1 MGNFRQKTAAGFTLI
16 ELLVVI
22 AIVGILAAVTVPA
35 VSSARDRGQSAA
47 TSGEVAAYQ
56 EASSMF
62 LAATGAYPVPDAAD
76 IPGSC
81 LEYDGTSGAP
91 TNPRFCCVADQP
103 CTYAGRTLAPLS
115 RGAFA
120 PNGAGGS
127 RAGLLGG
134 AIARLPRLPP
144 RPIASASLQY
154 QGVFHSCNDAAC
166 QRPTVAWTQP
176 TSCPSGMTRNGVSGF
191 CQASIDRSVVNVI
204 GQSETYCYNGV
215 DDDGDDDV
223 DCLDS
228 DCAARAKCGAEDT
241 QERCFDEFDN
251 DGDGDSDC
259 NDSDCALIEG
269 CNDVAFESEC
279 EDGEDND
286 LDGFADCADLDCD
299 GYSNEGGQECE
310 AYEEVSCT
318 DTFDNDGDS
327 FADCEDMGC
336 SAAPACRPACV
347 PSSLNES
354 DCSFLSGDEDCDGDQ
369 NCADSDCSY
378 QGICGGTEVGFC
390 NDGLDNDGDGSY
402 DCYPG
407 DGDCVGG
414 PECE

>member
-1 MGNFRQKTAAGFTLI
+1 
-16 ELLVVI
+16 
-22 AIVGILAAVTVPA
+22 
-35 VSSARDRGQSAA
+35 
-47 TSGEVAAYQ
+47 
-56 EASSMF
+56 
-62 LAATGAYPVPDAAD
+62 
-76 IPGSC
+76 
-81 LEYDGTSGAP
+81 
-91 TNPRFCCVADQP
+91 
-103 CTYAGRTLAPLS
+103 
-115 RGAFA
+115 
-120 PNGAGGS
+120 
-127 RAGLLGG
+127 
-134 AIARLPRLPP
+134 
-144 RPIASASLQY
+144 
-154 QGVFHSCNDAAC
+154 
-166 QRPTVAWTQP
+166 
-176 TSCPSGMTRNGVSGF
+176 MTRNGVSGF

-215 DDDGDDDV
+215 DDDGDGDV